1 MRKQDILQAIRE
13 GREEL
18 LAAIAGLT
26 PEHMRIPGV
35 AGIWSV
41 KDVLAHIAVWESE
54 LVTALRQVQ
63 DRRAPHIIQI
73 EDIHGWNE
81 EQYHINARRPLED
94 ILSDLEG
101 VHRML
106 LRAVEEMDE
115 RSLTDNRRFRWMEG
129 EPLWYLIAENSY
141 LHEREHA
148 QDIRLWRQREGL

>member
-1 MRKQDILQAIRE
+1 MRKQDILQAIQE

-18 LAAIAGLT
+18 LATIAGLT
-26 PEHMRIPGV
+26 SEHMRIPGV

-41 KDVLAHIAVWESE
+41 KDVLAHIAAWESE
-54 LVTALRQVQ
+54 LVTALRQAQ
-63 DRRAPHIIQI
+63 DRRVPHIIQI